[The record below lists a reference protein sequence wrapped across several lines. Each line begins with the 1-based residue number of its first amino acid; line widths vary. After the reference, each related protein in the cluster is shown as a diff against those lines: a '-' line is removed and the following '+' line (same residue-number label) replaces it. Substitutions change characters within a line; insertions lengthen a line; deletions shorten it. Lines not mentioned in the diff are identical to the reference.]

1 MLADARSLAGLSLE
15 CAAELTDVP
24 RKAIS
29 RYEVSPEEAPPERIL
44 KLSAA
49 YQNKEVLEWYCTDIC
64 PIGKEQHCK
73 IVVNGLTSAVMTFIT
88 EMDDVEEL
96 EKLLMRITCDGKIDQ
111 AEIADMKKIMLEI
124 DHVERAIHALKAKVA
139 KELSRL
145 EKENSPVRQHRRV
158 S

>member
-29 RYEVSPEEAPPERIL
+29 KYEVCPEEAPPERIL
-44 KLSAA
+44 KLSEA
-49 YQNKEVLEWYCTDIC
+49 YKNKEVLEWYCTDVC

-73 IVVNGLTSAVMTFIT
+73 ITVNGLTSAVMTFIT

-96 EKLLMRITCDGKIDQ
+96 EKLLMKITCDGKIDPS
-111 AEIADMKKIMLEI
+111 EVADVDKIMTEI

-139 KELSRL
+139 RELSRI